1 MFGTF
6 LNLHRPAALAMALG
20 LALAAASASGPAGR
34 AAAQERGPV
43 ILTVTGDV
51 TKPNRGGYD
60 PEVDKFFGH
69 NAVEFG
75 EGTGFDYLSLEKL
88 DMVKVRADFPKGGE
102 EHEFEGPSIA
112 AVLEAAGADGDT
124 LTAMALDGYAI
135 EVPVS
140 YLVRNGAILA
150 LKRDG
155 APMGIG
161 GFGPTQIV
169 FPRAER
175 DDLAEMNDDYW
186 IWSIFH
192 MKVQ

>member
-1 MFGTF
+1 MSAIF
-6 LNLHRPAALAMALG
+6 LKFRGLCIAAT
-20 LALAAASASGPAGR
+20 LALAGGSLALSLTGR
-34 AAAQERGPV
+34 EAAAQQAGPV

-51 TKPNRGGYD
+51 SKPNRGGFD
-60 PEVDKFFGH
+60 PGVDKFFEH
-69 NAVEFG
+69 NAVEFR

-88 DMVKVRADFPKGGE
+88 DMIKVRADFPKGGD
-102 EHEFEGPSIA
+102 EHEYEGPSIA
-112 AVLEAAGADGDT
+112 SVLEAAGADGDT
-124 LTAMALDGYAI
+124 VTAMALDGYAV

-155 APMGIG
+155 HPMAIG

-175 DDLAEMNDDYW
+175 DDLKEMNDDYW
-186 IWSIFH
+186 IWSVFH